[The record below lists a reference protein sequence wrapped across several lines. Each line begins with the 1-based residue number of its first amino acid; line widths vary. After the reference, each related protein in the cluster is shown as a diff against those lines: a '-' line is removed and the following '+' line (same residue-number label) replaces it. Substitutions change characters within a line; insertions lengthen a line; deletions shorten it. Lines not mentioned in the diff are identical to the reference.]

1 MGLLDSILGSAEA
14 KGDAATGGS
23 NQLVG
28 ALGGLLTQNGGIQ
41 GLMNKFSQ
49 GGLGETFCSWVGLGE
64 NQAISADQ
72 IQQVLG
78 SQQVTALAAKLGVDR
93 AQASNFLADYLP
105 KIVDGYLGASAWSE
119 SGVGADKAVLNTKA
133 FREGDMWH
141 LNGQKAFCTGAGH
154 AAVRSPSPHIAQ
166 M

>member
-49 GGLGETFCSWVGLGE
+49 SGLEETFCSWVGLVE
-64 NQAISADQ
+64 NHTISLDQ
-72 IQQVLG
+72 VQKVLG
-78 SQQVTALAAKLGVDR
+78 SQQVTALAAILGVDA
-93 AQASNFLADYLP
+93 AQASSFLADYL
-105 KIVDGYLGASAWSE
+105 
-119 SGVGADKAVLNTKA
+119 
-133 FREGDMWH
+133 
-141 LNGQKAFCTGAGH
+141 
-154 AAVRSPSPHIAQ
+154 
-166 M
+166 

>member
-1 MGLLDSILGSAEA
+1 MGLLDSILDTAEA

-49 GGLGETFCSWVGLGE
+49 GGLGERFCSWVGLEE
-64 NQAISADQ
+64 NHAISAEQ
-72 IQQVLG
+72 IQKVLG
-78 SQQVTALAAKLGVDR
+78 SQQVTAFAAKLGVDP

-105 KIVDGYLGASAWSE
+105 KIVDKLTPTAQVDAATDHHAGLASLLPSLLQSLE
-119 SGVGADKAVLNTKA
+119 SNPPGGGSRQA
-133 FREGDMWH
+133 
-141 LNGQKAFCTGAGH
+141 
-154 AAVRSPSPHIAQ
+154 
-166 M
+166 

>member
-78 SQQVTALAAKLGVDR
+78 SQQVTALAAKLGVDPV
-93 AQASNFLADYLP
+93 QASSFLADYLP
-105 KIVDGYLGASAWSE
+105 KIVDKLTPTGQVDAAKDHQAGLASLLPSLLQSLGS
-119 SGVGADKAVLNTKA
+119 NP
-133 FREGDMWH
+133 R
-141 LNGQKAFCTGAGH
+141 GAGSRQ
-154 AAVRSPSPHIAQ
+154 V
-166 M
+166 